1 GDQGDDPRVGDEEE
15 IQDVEVTPRPQ
26 VENDQVGV
34 QPLDG
39 PHEAKLLLVQGIGRR
54 DGVERAGD
62 QAEIL
67 EARIDGDFL
76 QALHPPQDEVRKRL
90 LGMRDTEAG
99 MQVCAPQ
106 VEVDQHHSPTPARE
120 LDAQAGGDERLADPP
135 LASADRDDALK
146 ERGRGAH
153 VARRDGLGWRVFG
166 EGAHRTYTSTG
177 PSDCHPG
184 KAAFPTAESWTASV
198 LRDAVRRADRDEK
211 RLPELVRR
219 RLSVP
224 QDRIP
229 ARPEWPAQQPHPRLL
244 RGSAALLEIAGDAG
258 ADDVLPRR
266 LSALR
271 TRNHVVEVEL
281 R

>member
-1 GDQGDDPRVGDEEE
+1 
-15 IQDVEVTPRPQ
+15 
-26 VENDQVGV
+26 
-34 QPLDG
+34 
-39 PHEAKLLLVQGIGRR
+39 
-54 DGVERAGD
+54 
-62 QAEIL
+62 
-67 EARIDGDFL
+67 
-76 QALHPPQDEVRKRL
+76 
-90 LGMRDTEAG
+90 
-99 MQVCAPQ
+99 
-106 VEVDQHHSPTPARE
+106 
-120 LDAQAGGDERLADPP
+120 
-135 LASADRDDALK
+135 
-146 ERGRGAH
+146 
-153 VARRDGLGWRVFG
+153 FG

-281 R
+281 RAGQRFPAVLARVFVSEKDVLSREAHLHSAPVLEGHQHDHPRCADSPRRRADRVAIDRGEPRPGGEVEEAKFLVDRLGHPSVEQDEGAAQRRD